1 MQYDHIVLGAGSA
14 GAIVAA
20 RLSEDPNRS
29 VLLIEAGPDYTTLE
43 SLPEEVRKGY
53 ASVTDIM
60 TSDHNW
66 QYTGIPNA
74 KAPPML
80 VARGK
85 ITGGSSAING
95 QVFLRCPPDDL
106 NLWAAAGND
115 EWQFEKC
122 LDYFIK
128 LETDQEFGHLPI
140 HGSDGPIICRRF
152 APEEWNADQAAFYQ
166 ACRDAG
172 IPDCPDHNDPN
183 STGVGP
189 IPANNPNGIRWST
202 TLGYLN
208 PARHRV
214 NLTIRANCTVQRI
227 LFDRKRAVG
236 VEVESGGERFA
247 VHGKEIIL
255 SAGAV
260 ASPQI
265 LMLSG
270 VGPRA
275 HLEEYGIPVIHDLPG
290 VGQNLRDHPMVRI
303 TWKNKPEHPMDPFAP
318 RNQVLLRW
326 TSENSH
332 LWNDM
337 IMFMIS
343 FGTERVDRGG
353 NRLEAVGIRMLASIN
368 LAEGVGEVRLQSRDP
383 GVQPVL
389 DYRYLES
396 EFDRRRLREGVRL
409 AIKLGEHPAFANIF
423 ADRIEPTDDELASD
437 DALDDYM
444 IREVATGQHTSATCK
459 MGPISD
465 PMAVVDQYGK
475 VHGVQG
481 LRVVD
486 ASIMPDCTR
495 ANTNVTTMMIGEKI
509 ADFIKQ
515 GK

>member
-1 MQYDHIVLGAGSA
+1 
-14 GAIVAA
+14 
-20 RLSEDPNRS
+20 
-29 VLLIEAGPDYTTLE
+29 
-43 SLPEEVRKGY
+43 
-53 ASVTDIM
+53 
-60 TSDHNW
+60 
-66 QYTGIPNA
+66 
-74 KAPPML
+74 
-80 VARGK
+80 
-85 ITGGSSAING
+85 
-95 QVFLRCPPDDL
+95 
-106 NLWAAAGND
+106 
-115 EWQFEKC
+115 
-122 LDYFIK
+122 
-128 LETDQEFGHLPI
+128 
-140 HGSDGPIICRRF
+140 
-152 APEEWNADQAAFYQ
+152 
-166 ACRDAG
+166 
-172 IPDCPDHNDPN
+172 
-183 STGVGP
+183 
-189 IPANNPNGIRWST
+189 
-202 TLGYLN
+202 
-208 PARHRV
+208 
-214 NLTIRANCTVQRI
+214 
-227 LFDRKRAVG
+227 
-236 VEVESGGERFA
+236 
-247 VHGKEIIL
+247 
-255 SAGAV
+255 
-260 ASPQI
+260 
-265 LMLSG
+265 MLSG